1 MHQIL
6 SPIGPL
12 LPIMQV
18 KAEYVFETGYYFL
31 NINHTLT
38 IQWNYDFF
46 FKSPRETKIGLENQV
61 VWKSGVK

>member
-1 MHQIL
+1 
-6 SPIGPL
+6 
-12 LPIMQV
+12 MQV
-18 KAEYVFETGYYFL
+18 KAEYVLETGYYFL